1 MPRTQVNCPQ
11 CRQPIVADVQQLFDV
26 GDNPEDKQ
34 VFLSGAHNFANCPHC
49 GYQGMLATPL
59 VYHDPEKELLLSF
72 FPPEMGL
79 PMQEQERIIGPLI
92 KRVVDNLPQE
102 KRKGYIFNPR
112 SMLTMQGMLETVL
125 EADGITKEM
134 IQAQQDRMRLIERL
148 LSASPDSRMEI
159 IQQEDKLI
167 DEDFFGLLANLMQ
180 SAMYGQDQSIA
191 RQLSDLQKLLLKHST
206 KGRELKVD
214 ADEVQA
220 AMKSLQDLGD
230 SITREALVDLVVA
243 APTET
248 RLRAL
253 VQFVRPG
260 MDYDFFAM
268 LSTRIDQA
276 KEQQKEK
283 LIQMREK
290 LLEFTREYDEELA
303 ARAQVARQNLETLL
317 QAPNLEESIMQNLEA
332 IDDIF
337 MQILN
342 RELETARKEGNLDRS
357 ARLQQIVTII
367 EEASAP
373 PSELGFIEELM
384 EVAEN
389 QAALQQL
396 LEENSEDIT
405 PELTQT
411 LTSLIAQGQTVVQE
425 AKGDAKSEQ
434 QEALDRIQKVYEAVL
449 RYAMRRSFKGN

>member
-1 MPRTQVNCPQ
+1 
-11 CRQPIVADVQQLFDV
+11 VQQLFDV